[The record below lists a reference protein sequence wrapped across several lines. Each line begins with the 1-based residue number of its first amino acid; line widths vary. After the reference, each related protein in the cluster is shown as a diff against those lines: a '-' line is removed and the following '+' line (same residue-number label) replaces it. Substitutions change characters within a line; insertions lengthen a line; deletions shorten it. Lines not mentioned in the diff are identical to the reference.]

1 MPMIWT
7 PRTTVA
13 AVIERDQQF
22 LMVEEMIGSE
32 LKINQPAGHLEDGES
47 LIEAIIRETLEET
60 AWEFIP
66 ESLVGIY
73 RWRHQQTENTYIR
86 FCFCGRL
93 GEKHDRPLD
102 SDIHQ
107 AVWLD
112 TEAIA
117 QRQSQFRSPLVHQ
130 CLQDY
135 LAGKRYPLDLLIE

>member
-1 MPMIWT
+1 MIWT

-32 LKINQPAGHLEDGES
+32 LKLNQPAGHLEDGES
-47 LIEAIIRETLEET
+47 LIEAVIRETLEET
-60 AWEFIP
+60 AWQFFP

-73 RWRHQQTENTYIR
+73 RWRHQPSQNTYIR
-86 FCFCGRL
+86 FCFAGSL
-93 GEKHDRPLD
+93 GANLDTPLD
-102 SDIHQ
+102 TDIHQ

-112 TEAIA
+112 ANTIQ
-117 QRQSQFRSPLVHQ
+117 QRRFQFRSPLVEQ

-135 LAGKRYPLDLLIE
+135 LAGKRYPLDLLTD